1 MPEPE
6 RDEPLVKTAV
16 AVRRD
21 QLERLKARAKKEDR
35 SFGYYVR
42 TALDV
47 QYPEESD
54 DTDPQ
59 EAA

>member
-1 MPEPE
+1 MSEPE

-21 QLERLKARAKKEDR
+21 QLERLKVKARNEDR

-42 TALDV
+42 LALDRV
-47 QYPEESD
+47 FPAKSESED
-54 DTDPQ
+54 
-59 EAA
+59 AA